1 MQRENSRERK
11 HPLLLLFCASG
22 ICASYLYFGVVQEML
37 FSRGN
42 STSSAIK
49 DAGSTASFMLVL
61 SCMTNVIVSQIL
73 IWIERC
79 ISKSVSNESR
89 SRPLCHRYLMSGA
102 LAYAS
107 AMMASNESLAYVSY
121 PTAVLAKSSK
131 LIPTMIAGIFVA
143 DKKFSVSEWMSA
155 VLITGGITTF
165 NLSRLNSKDQ
175 GDDTVYGIVLLIFSL
190 FMDGILATCQT
201 KIKQSSS
208 KTYRAPNALETML
221 WMNAYG
227 AIFLAPLSY
236 FSGQLSNGIRL
247 VNGSFSIKEGDM
259 SITTAIGILNMT
271 AAVGQIFIFFTIQL
285 FSPLMCT
292 TITTTRKFITIILS
306 VWNFGHQFSMVQWTS
321 ISFVFSGI
329 YIAIVS
335 EFVGSRK
342 VKTQ

>member
-1 MQRENSRERK
+1 
-11 HPLLLLFCASG
+11 
-22 ICASYLYFGVVQEML
+22 ML

-49 DAGSTASFMLVL
+49 DAGSTASFMLTL

-79 ISKSVSNESR
+79 ISKSGSMNETR
-89 SRPLCHRYLMSGA
+89 SRPLRHRYLMYGS

-131 LIPTMIAGIFVA
+131 LIPTMIAGLFVA
-143 DKKFSVSEWMSA
+143 DKKLTTSEWISA
-155 VLITGGITTF
+155 ILITGGITSF
-165 NLSRLNSKDQ
+165 NLSRLSSKDQ
-175 GDDTVYGIVLLIFSL
+175 GDDTVYGIALLLFSL
-190 FMDGILATCQT
+190 VMDGILATCQT
-201 KIKQSSS
+201 MIKQSSS
-208 KTYRAPNALETML
+208 NIYRAPNALETML

-227 AIFLAPLSY
+227 VIFLTPLSY

-259 SITTAIGILNMT
+259 SITTAMAILNVT

-306 VWNFGHQFSMVQWTS
+306 VWNFGHRFSMFQWTS
-321 ISFVFSGI
+321 ISFVFCGI
-329 YIAIVS
+329 YMAIGS